1 MENNEENAAQYIDID
16 ELIPHPDNPRIND
29 HAVEEVAGSIKRF
42 GFAAPIIARR
52 EDNTVIAGH
61 TRLKAAKKLGLSKVP
76 VRFMD
81 LDPVDAK
88 LLMLADNKI
97 GERADWNDDALQ
109 AIFEELQDEDLS
121 GLGWDEEELSGILG
135 DLYSEDEEEVIVEP
149 PAPVQSDFNFTL
161 LKGNCLEKLKEI
173 PDNSIDSIV
182 TDPPYHL
189 MSVVQRYGKEGS
201 APAKHGSDG
210 LYQRQSAGFM
220 GQQWDG
226 VGEDGKCIAFNVELW
241 KECYRV
247 LKHGGHMVAFSA
259 TRTVHPMGVAI
270 ADAGFE
276 IRDMISWLYFSG
288 FPKSHDVS
296 KAIDSRD
303 KTDKSRSRQLRFTE
317 WMRSTGLKA
326 KQIDQYTDTNMGS
339 HYLSSK
345 SQPAIPTRDLFEK
358 MRPHIPIPIPNWVE
372 EYVDFRSVESEN
384 MKKRKI
390 VKTVKTNKLLSG
402 IVSCGRGIGDSFDM
416 NITAPATPEAKKW
429 QGWGTA
435 LKPSYE
441 PAILA
446 RKPLEKGLSVA
457 ENVLKHGTGAI
468 NIDACRFA
476 YGDPCWVGPQH
487 DHSDQWD
494 NPTIGSLQAF
504 HYAKDTTRDLNAK
517 NDISGYKPERGRWP
531 ANIYQCPKASRSERE
546 AGLEHLQGKSGAE
559 AVDRNEGS
567 AGLDNPRAGAGRTAD
582 QVKNFHPTVKPIG
595 VMRWLCR
602 LITPPNGTVLD
613 PFLGSGTTAVAAC
626 LEGFDAIGCEMTE
639 EYYPII
645 EGRIEWAK
653 REREHGPKE

>member
-1 MENNEENAAQYIDID
+1 MANNEENAAQYIDID

-61 TRLKAAKKLGLSKVP
+61 TRLKAAKSLGLSKVP

-97 GERADWNDDALQ
+97 GERADWNDDALKV
-109 AIFEELQDEDLS
+109 IFEELQDEDLS

-135 DLYSEDEEEVIVEP
+135 DLYSEDEAEAIVEP

-182 TDPPYHL
+182 TDPPY
-189 MSVVQRYGKEGS
+189 EI
-201 APAKHGSDG
+201 
-210 LYQRQSAGFM
+210 GFM
-220 GQQWDG
+220 GKGWDDSG
-226 VGEDGKCIAFNVELW
+226 IAFNVELW

-259 TRTVHPMGVAI
+259 TRTVHRMAVAI
-270 ADAGFE
+270 EDAQFE
-276 IRDMISWLYFSG
+276 LRDTVAWCYFSG

-296 KAIDSRD
+296 KNIDKHLGAEREVVGEKD
-303 KTDKSRSRQLRFTE
+303 V
-317 WMRSTGLKA
+317 
-326 KQIDQYTDTNMGS
+326 
-339 HYLSSK
+339 
-345 SQPAIPTRDLFEK
+345 TRDISSGSWADL
-358 MRPHIPIPIPNWVE
+358 HG
-372 EYVDFRSVESEN
+372 
-384 MKKRKI
+384 KKNNAT
-390 VKTVKTNKLLSG
+390 TV
-402 IVSCGRGIGDSFDM
+402 
-416 NITAPATPEAKKW
+416 NITKPATPQAAQWE
-429 QGWGTA
+429 GWGTA

-476 YGDPCWVGPQH
+476 YGDPAWVGPNEGLGGWQGANGFTNTH
-487 DHSDQWD
+487 EASKHGGL
-494 NPTIGSLQAF
+494 GSGDPRPVA
-504 HYAKDTTRDLNAK
+504 
-517 NDISGYKPERGRWP
+517 GRWP

-559 AVDRNEGS
+559 AVDRNEGTV
-567 AGLDNPRAGAGRTAD
+567 ALDSSRTGAGRTAD
-582 QVKNFHPTVKPIG
+582 HVKNFHPTVKPIG

-613 PFLGSGTTAVAAC
+613 PFLGSGTTAVSAC

>member
-1 MENNEENAAQYIDID
+1 MSETAAEFVDIND
-16 ELIPHPDNPRIND
+16 IKPHPDNPRFNNQ
-29 HAVEEVAGSIKRF
+29 AVEEVAGSIKRF
-42 GFAAPIIARR
+42 GFASPIIVRL
-52 EDNTVIAGH
+52 EDGVIIAGH
-61 TRLKAAKKLGLSKVP
+61 TRYKAALSLGLSRVP
-76 VRFMD
+76 VRYMD

-97 GERADWNDDALQ
+97 GERADWDEDLLQ
-109 AIFEELQDEDLS
+109 ELFEELKDEDLT
-121 GLGWDEEELSGILG
+121 GLGWDEDELDGILD
-135 DLYSEDEEEVIVEP
+135 DLYSEEEEEEQIEP
-149 PAPVQSDFNFTL
+149 PAPVQSDFQFTL
-161 LKGNCLEKLKEI
+161 LKGNCLEKLKEL

-182 TDPPYHL
+182 TDPPY
-189 MSVVQRYGKEGS
+189 EI
-201 APAKHGSDG
+201 
-210 LYQRQSAGFM
+210 GFM
-220 GQQWDG
+220 GKGWDDSG
-226 VGEDGKCIAFNVELW
+226 IAFNVELW

-270 ADAGFE
+270 AKAGFE

-296 KAIDSRD
+296 KGIDKHLGAERPDREVSD
-303 KTDKSRSRQLRFTE
+303 
-317 WMRSTGLKA
+317 
-326 KQIDQYTDTNMGS
+326 YGS
-339 HYLSSK
+339 NKVFNASI
-345 SQPAIPTRDLFEK
+345 QDL
-358 MRPHIPIPIPNWVE
+358 NA
-372 EYVDFRSVESEN
+372 
-384 MKKRKI
+384 
-390 VKTVKTNKLLSG
+390 
-402 IVSCGRGIGDSFDM
+402 GR
-416 NITAPATPEAKKW
+416 PATPQAAQWE
-429 QGWGTA
+429 GWGTA

-468 NIDACRFA
+468 NIDSCRFA
-476 YGDPCWVGPQH
+476 YGDPCWVGPQEEAGIRTVAG
-487 DHSDQWD
+487 W
-494 NPTIGSLQAF
+494 QAGG
-504 HYAKDTTRDLNAK
+504 YVGGKLEK
-517 NDISGYKPERGRWP
+517 NVGYEQNNLGRWP

-546 AGLEHLQGKSGAE
+546 AGLEHLQGKSGFD
-559 AVDRNEGS
+559 AVDRKEGT

-613 PFLGSGTTAVAAC
+613 PFLGSGTTAVSAC
-626 LEGFDAIGCEMTE
+626 LENFDAIGCEMTE

-653 REREHGPKE
+653 RERENGQKD

>member
-1 MENNEENAAQYIDID
+1 MANNEENAAQYIDID

-61 TRLKAAKKLGLSKVP
+61 TRLKAAKSLGLSKVP

-121 GLGWDEEELSGILG
+121 GLGWDEDELDGILG
-135 DLYSEDEEEVIVEP
+135 DLYSEDEDEAIVEP

-182 TDPPYHL
+182 TDPPY
-189 MSVVQRYGKEGS
+189 EI
-201 APAKHGSDG
+201 
-210 LYQRQSAGFM
+210 GFM
-220 GQQWDG
+220 GKGWDDSG
-226 VGEDGKCIAFNVELW
+226 IAFNVELW
-241 KECYRV
+241 RECYRV

-288 FPKSHDVS
+288 FPKSHDMS
-296 KAIDSRD
+296 KGIDRHLGAEREVVG
-303 KTDKSRSRQLRFTE
+303 T
-317 WMRSTGLKA
+317 
-326 KQIDQYTDTNMGS
+326 
-339 HYLSSK
+339 
-345 SQPAIPTRDLFEK
+345 K
-358 MRPHIPIPIPNWVE
+358 M
-372 EYVDFRSVESEN
+372 
-384 MKKRKI
+384 
-390 VKTVKTNKLLSG
+390 SG
-402 IVSCGRGIGDSFDM
+402 IANPNDKNRHTIGGSSAVEVD
-416 NITAPATPEAKKW
+416 ITKPATPEAQKW
-429 QGWGTA
+429 EGWGTA

-476 YGDPCWVGPQH
+476 YGDPCWVGPQTENLGGGGYNTNETSTKKK
-487 DHSDQWD
+487 DDATSYYTPVMNKEFV
-494 NPTIGSLQAF
+494 NPS
-504 HYAKDTTRDLNAK
+504 
-517 NDISGYKPERGRWP
+517 GRWP

-546 AGLEHLQGKSGAE
+546 AGLEHLQQK
-559 AVDRNEGS
+559 DYTN
-567 AGLDNPRAGAGRTAD
+567 GAGVGGWEEK

-613 PFLGSGTTAVAAC
+613 PFLGSGTTAVSAC

>member
-52 EDNTVIAGH
+52 EDSVVLCGH
-61 TRLKAAKKLGLSKVP
+61 TRLKAAKKIGLSKVP

-135 DLYSEDEEEVIVEP
+135 DLYSEDEEEAIVEP

-161 LKGNCLEKLKEI
+161 LKGNCLEKLKEL

-182 TDPPYHL
+182 TDPPY
-189 MSVVQRYGKEGS
+189 EI
-201 APAKHGSDG
+201 
-210 LYQRQSAGFM
+210 GFM
-220 GQQWDG
+220 GKGWDDSG
-226 VGEDGKCIAFNVELW
+226 IAFNVELW
-241 KECYRV
+241 RECYRV
-247 LKHGGHMVAFSA
+247 LKYGGHMVAFSA
-259 TRTVHPMGVAI
+259 TRTVHRMAVAI
-270 ADAGFE
+270 EDAQFE
-276 IRDMISWLYFSG
+276 LRDTVAWCYFSG
-288 FPKSHDVS
+288 FPKSHNV
-296 KAIDSRD
+296 AIGIEKKYAGMKNRGVAVKHAIGQEHLAKPQKES
-303 KTDKSRSRQLRFTE
+303 QLQPF
-317 WMRSTGLKA
+317 
-326 KQIDQYTDTNMGS
+326 QPS
-339 HYLSSK
+339 H
-345 SQPAIPTRDLFEK
+345 
-358 MRPHIPIPIPNWVE
+358 
-372 EYVDFRSVESEN
+372 
-384 MKKRKI
+384 
-390 VKTVKTNKLLSG
+390 
-402 IVSCGRGIGDSFDM
+402 
-416 NITAPATPEAKKW
+416 PEAQQW
-429 QGWGTA
+429 EGWGTA

-476 YGDPCWVGPQH
+476 YGDPCWVGPQEEYKEGSGVQSPSSVSLQRGK
-487 DHSDQWD
+487 D
-494 NPTIGSLQAF
+494 GSLS
-504 HYAKDTTRDLNAK
+504 
-517 NDISGYKPERGRWP
+517 ISVSSPHNLGRWP

-613 PFLGSGTTAVAAC
+613 PFLGSGTTAVSAC

>member
-1 MENNEENAAQYIDID
+1 MGNEAIGEYIDID
-16 ELIPHPDNPRIND
+16 LLIPHPENPRINN

-42 GFAAPIIARR
+42 GFASPIIARL
-52 EDNTVIAGH
+52 EDRMIIAGH
-61 TRLKAAKKLGLSKVP
+61 TRYKAAQSIGLDKVP

-97 GERADWNDDALQ
+97 GERADWDEDALQ
-109 AIFEELQDEDLS
+109 ELFEELQDEDLS
-121 GLGWDEEELSGILG
+121 GLGWDEDELSGILD
-135 DLYSEDEEEVIVEP
+135 DLYSEDEEEAIVEP
-149 PAPVQSDFNFTL
+149 PEPVQSDFKFTL
-161 LKGNCLEKLKEI
+161 LKGDCLEKLKEI

-182 TDPPYHL
+182 TDPPY
-189 MSVVQRYGKEGS
+189 EI
-201 APAKHGSDG
+201 
-210 LYQRQSAGFM
+210 GFM
-220 GQQWDG
+220 GKGWDDSG
-226 VGEDGKCIAFNVELW
+226 IAFNVELW

-270 ADAGFE
+270 AKAGFE

-296 KAIDSRD
+296 KGIDRHLGAEREVVGDYQKRESWGKD
-303 KTDKSRSRQLRFTE
+303 FVGG
-317 WMRSTGLKA
+317 TG
-326 KQIDQYTDTNMGS
+326 YEDTS
-339 HYLSSK
+339 
-345 SQPAIPTRDLFEK
+345 I
-358 MRPHIPIPIPNWVE
+358 
-372 EYVDFRSVESEN
+372 
-384 MKKRKI
+384 
-390 VKTVKTNKLLSG
+390 
-402 IVSCGRGIGDSFDM
+402 
-416 NITAPATPEAKKW
+416 NITKPATPQAAQWE
-429 QGWGTA
+429 GWGTS

-476 YGDPCWVGPQH
+476 YGDPCWVGPQEEPK
-487 DHSDQWD
+487 SE
-494 NPTIGSLQAF
+494 PVRPRCGS
-504 HYAKDTTRDLNAK
+504 T
-517 NDISGYKPERGRWP
+517 GYGEVFSQSESMGIIRYEVSNLGRWP

-546 AGLEHLQGKSGAE
+546 AGLEHLKGNNVAGKNENKYMG
-559 AVDRNEGS
+559 VDS
-567 AGLDNPRAGAGRTAD
+567 AGTRSD

-613 PFLGSGTTAVAAC
+613 PFLGSGTTAVSAC

-653 REREHGPKE
+653 REREGRS

>member
-1 MENNEENAAQYIDID
+1 MKNNEENAAQYIDID
-16 ELIPHPDNPRIND
+16 ELVPHPDNPRIND
-29 HAVEEVAGSIKRF
+29 HAVEEVAGSIRRF
-42 GFAAPIIARR
+42 GFAAPIIARSA
-52 EDNTVIAGH
+52 DNTVIAGH
-61 TRLKAAKKLGLSKVP
+61 TRLKAAKSLGLSKVP

-135 DLYSEDEEEVIVEP
+135 DLYSEDEEEAIVEP
-149 PAPVQSDFNFTL
+149 PAPVESDFNFTL

-182 TDPPYHL
+182 TDPPY
-189 MSVVQRYGKEGS
+189 EI
-201 APAKHGSDG
+201 
-210 LYQRQSAGFM
+210 GFM
-220 GQQWDG
+220 GKGWDDSG
-226 VGEDGKCIAFNVELW
+226 IAFNVELW
-241 KECYRV
+241 RECYRV

-259 TRTVHPMGVAI
+259 TRTVHRMAVAI
-270 ADAGFE
+270 EDAQFE
-276 IRDMISWLYFSG
+276 LRDTVAWCYFSG

-296 KAIDSRD
+296 KGIDRHLGAEREVVGVDTSKYRNISGHNQN
-303 KTDKSRSRQLRFTE
+303 TYSEFRQSDVLTK
-317 WMRSTGLKA
+317 M
-326 KQIDQYTDTNMGS
+326 QIT
-339 HYLSSK
+339 K
-345 SQPAIPTRDLFEK
+345 
-358 MRPHIPIPIPNWVE
+358 
-372 EYVDFRSVESEN
+372 
-384 MKKRKI
+384 
-390 VKTVKTNKLLSG
+390 
-402 IVSCGRGIGDSFDM
+402 
-416 NITAPATPEAKKW
+416 PATPEAQKW
-429 QGWGTA
+429 EGWGTA

-468 NIDACRFA
+468 NIDACRFP
-476 YGDPCWVGPQH
+476 YGDPCWVGPQEKPASG
-487 DHSDQWD
+487 DASWSSGNAGITYGKLDYNEGEEWNSSD
-494 NPTIGSLQAF
+494 L
-504 HYAKDTTRDLNAK
+504 
-517 NDISGYKPERGRWP
+517 GRWP

-567 AGLDNPRAGAGRTAD
+567 AGLDNPRAGAGIRSD

-602 LITPPNGTVLD
+602 LLTKKGGTVLD
-613 PFLGSGTTAVAAC
+613 PFLGSGTTAVSAC

-653 REREHGPKE
+653 REREHGPKK

>member
-1 MENNEENAAQYIDID
+1 MANNEENAAQYIDID

-61 TRLKAAKKLGLSKVP
+61 TRLKAAKSLGLSKVP

-135 DLYSEDEEEVIVEP
+135 DLYSEDEEEAIVEP
-149 PAPVQSDFNFTL
+149 PAPVESDFNFTL

-182 TDPPYHL
+182 TDPPY
-189 MSVVQRYGKEGS
+189 EI
-201 APAKHGSDG
+201 
-210 LYQRQSAGFM
+210 GFM
-220 GQQWDG
+220 GKGWDDSG
-226 VGEDGKCIAFNVELW
+226 IAFNVELW

-296 KAIDSRD
+296 KGIDKHLGAERTQ
-303 KTDKSRSRQLRFTE
+303 KVGKSY
-317 WMRSTGLKA
+317 KV
-326 KQIDQYTDTNMGS
+326 
-339 HYLSSK
+339 
-345 SQPAIPTRDLFEK
+345 
-358 MRPHIPIPIPNWVE
+358 PNA
-372 EYVDFRSVESEN
+372 
-384 MKKRKI
+384 
-390 VKTVKTNKLLSG
+390 KTVNPHFLSLG
-402 IVSCGRGIGDSFDM
+402 GVRNDGEKDLDYQPM
-416 NITAPATPEAKKW
+416 KPATPEAAQW
-429 QGWGTA
+429 EGWGTS

-441 PAILA
+441 PAIVA

-457 ENVLKHGTGAI
+457 ENVLKYGTGAI

-476 YGDPCWVGPQH
+476 YGDPCWVGPQEM
-487 DHSDQWD
+487 
-494 NPTIGSLQAF
+494 PEE
-504 HYAKDTTRDLNAK
+504 
-517 NDISGYKPERGRWP
+517 ISGGDRLGTVGHAVTMSPIDYSGHQHGRWP

-546 AGLEHLQGKSGAE
+546 AGLEHLKSSPQN
-559 AVDRNEGS
+559 DRKEGGS
-567 AGLDNPRAGAGRTAD
+567 SIVEPSGTS
-582 QVKNFHPTVKPIG
+582 VKNFHPTVKPIG

-613 PFLGSGTTAVAAC
+613 PFLGSGTTAVSAC

>member
-1 MENNEENAAQYIDID
+1 MENSEENAAQYIDID
-16 ELIPHPDNPRIND
+16 KLVPHPDNPRIND

-52 EDNTVIAGH
+52 EDSVVLCGH
-61 TRLKAAKKLGLSKVP
+61 TRLKAAKSLGLSKVP

-135 DLYSEDEEEVIVEP
+135 DLYSEDEEEAIIEP

-182 TDPPYHL
+182 TDPPY
-189 MSVVQRYGKEGS
+189 EI
-201 APAKHGSDG
+201 
-210 LYQRQSAGFM
+210 GFM
-220 GQQWDG
+220 GKGWDDSG
-226 VGEDGKCIAFNVELW
+226 IAFNVELW

-270 ADAGFE
+270 AKAGFE

-296 KAIDSRD
+296 KGIDRHLGSEREVVGYGESG
-303 KTDKSRSRQLRFTE
+303 KNALFGGLQNTE
-317 WMRSTGLKA
+317 
-326 KQIDQYTDTNMGS
+326 IGS
-339 HYLSSK
+339 GHS
-345 SQPAIPTRDLFEK
+345 
-358 MRPHIPIPIPNWVE
+358 
-372 EYVDFRSVESEN
+372 
-384 MKKRKI
+384 
-390 VKTVKTNKLLSG
+390 
-402 IVSCGRGIGDSFDM
+402 
-416 NITAPATPEAKKW
+416 ITKPATPEAQKW
-429 QGWGTA
+429 EGWGTA

-476 YGDPCWVGPQH
+476 YGDPCWVGPQTENL
-487 DHSDQWD
+487 SRYNNGKENY
-494 NPTIGSLQAF
+494 NPTSFSFAP
-504 HYAKDTTRDLNAK
+504 D
-517 NDISGYKPERGRWP
+517 ERTLYNNSEEKGGRWP

-613 PFLGSGTTAVAAC
+613 PFLGSGTTAVSAC

>member
-1 MENNEENAAQYIDID
+1 MSEIAAEYIDID
-16 ELIPHPDNPRIND
+16 TLTPHPDNPRIND
-29 HAVEEVAGSIKRF
+29 HAIEELAGSIKRF
-42 GFAAPIIARR
+42 GFASPIIARK
-52 EDNTVIAGH
+52 EDSVIIAGH
-61 TRLKAAKKLGLSKVP
+61 TRYKAAQSLGLSKVP

-97 GERADWNDDALQ
+97 GERADWDEDALQ
-109 AIFEELQDEDLS
+109 ELFEELKDEDLS
-121 GLGWDEEELSGILG
+121 GLGWDEDELDGILD
-135 DLYSEDEEEVIVEP
+135 DLYSDEEEESIVEP

-182 TDPPYHL
+182 TDPPY
-189 MSVVQRYGKEGS
+189 EI
-201 APAKHGSDG
+201 
-210 LYQRQSAGFM
+210 GFM
-220 GQQWDG
+220 GKGWDDSG
-226 VGEDGKCIAFNVELW
+226 IAFNVELW

-270 ADAGFE
+270 ANAGFE

-296 KAIDSRD
+296 KGIDKHFGAER
-303 KTDKSRSRQLRFTE
+303 KVVGT
-317 WMRSTGLKA
+317 
-326 KQIDQYTDTNMGS
+326 
-339 HYLSSK
+339 
-345 SQPAIPTRDLFEK
+345 K
-358 MRPHIPIPIPNWVE
+358 M
-372 EYVDFRSVESEN
+372 
-384 MKKRKI
+384 
-390 VKTVKTNKLLSG
+390 SG
-402 IVSCGRGIGDSFDM
+402 IANPNDKNRHTIGGSSAVEVD
-416 NITAPATPEAKKW
+416 ITKPATPQAAQW

-457 ENVLKHGTGAI
+457 ENVLKHNTGAI

-476 YGDPCWVGPQH
+476 YGDPCWVGPQEETST
-487 DHSDQWD
+487 HS
-494 NPTIGSLQAF
+494 TGQAGRAIF
-504 HYAKDTTRDLNAK
+504 YYG
-517 NDISGYKPERGRWP
+517 DIKSNQSEGQKIGRWP
-531 ANIYQCPKASRSERE
+531 ANVYQCPKASRSERE
-546 AGLEHLQGKSGAE
+546 AGLEHLQGKSVFE

-582 QVKNFHPTVKPIG
+582 HVKNFHPTVKPIG

-639 EYYPII
+639 DYYPII

-653 REREHGPKE
+653 REREHGPQE

>member
-1 MENNEENAAQYIDID
+1 MDNEAIGEFVDID
-16 ELIPHPDNPRIND
+16 SLIPHPDNPRINN

-42 GFAAPIIARR
+42 GFASPIIARL
-52 EDNTVIAGH
+52 EDRMIIAGH
-61 TRLKAAKKLGLSKVP
+61 TRFKAAQSLGLDRVP

-97 GERADWNDDALQ
+97 GERADWDEEALQ
-109 AIFEELQDEDLS
+109 ELFEELQDEDLS
-121 GLGWDEEELSGILG
+121 GLGWDEDELSGILD
-135 DLYSEDEEEVIVEP
+135 DLYSEDEEEAIVEP

-161 LKGNCLEKLKEI
+161 LKGNCLEKLKEL

-182 TDPPYHL
+182 TDPPY
-189 MSVVQRYGKEGS
+189 EI
-201 APAKHGSDG
+201 
-210 LYQRQSAGFM
+210 GFM
-220 GQQWDG
+220 GKGWDDSG
-226 VGEDGKCIAFNVELW
+226 IAFNVELW
-241 KECYRV
+241 RECYRV
-247 LKHGGHMVAFSA
+247 LRHGGHMVAFSA

-270 ADAGFE
+270 AKAGFE

-296 KAIDSRD
+296 KGIDRHLGAEREIAGKGSAGLG
-303 KTDKSRSRQLRFTE
+303 KSAR
-317 WMRSTGLKA
+317 G
-326 KQIDQYTDTNMGS
+326 GS
-339 HYLSSK
+339 AHDGGFK
-345 SQPAIPTRDLFEK
+345 SD
-358 MRPHIPIPIPNWVE
+358 
-372 EYVDFRSVESEN
+372 Y
-384 MKKRKI
+384 
-390 VKTVKTNKLLSG
+390 
-402 IVSCGRGIGDSFDM
+402 
-416 NITAPATPEAKKW
+416 NITKPATPEAQQW
-429 QGWGTA
+429 EGWGTA

-476 YGDPCWVGPQH
+476 YGDPCWVGPQEEY
-487 DHSDQWD
+487 SINKLENFSNFGQE
-494 NPTIGSLQAF
+494 
-504 HYAKDTTRDLNAK
+504 K
-517 NDISGYKPERGRWP
+517 KPDYEQINHTSGRWP

-546 AGLEHLQGKSGAE
+546 AGLEHLQGKSGFE

-567 AGLDNPRAGAGRTAD
+567 AGLDNPRAGAGRTAN

-613 PFLGSGTTAVAAC
+613 PFLGSGTTAISAC

-653 REREHGPKE
+653 RERENGPKE

>member
-52 EDNTVIAGH
+52 EDSVVLCGH

-121 GLGWDEEELSGILG
+121 GLGWDEEELSGILD
-135 DLYSEDEEEVIVEP
+135 DLYSEDEEEAIVEP

-182 TDPPYHL
+182 TDPPY
-189 MSVVQRYGKEGS
+189 EI
-201 APAKHGSDG
+201 
-210 LYQRQSAGFM
+210 GFM
-220 GQQWDG
+220 GKGWDDSG
-226 VGEDGKCIAFNVELW
+226 IAFNVELW

-296 KAIDSRD
+296 KGIDRHLGADREVVGEKITGRALGGSNWRD
-303 KTDKSRSRQLRFTE
+303 GNAGGQE
-317 WMRSTGLKA
+317 QV
-326 KQIDQYTDTNMGS
+326 QIT
-339 HYLSSK
+339 K
-345 SQPAIPTRDLFEK
+345 
-358 MRPHIPIPIPNWVE
+358 
-372 EYVDFRSVESEN
+372 
-384 MKKRKI
+384 
-390 VKTVKTNKLLSG
+390 
-402 IVSCGRGIGDSFDM
+402 
-416 NITAPATPEAKKW
+416 PATPEAAQW
-429 QGWGTA
+429 EGWGTA

-476 YGDPCWVGPQH
+476 YGDPCWVGPQEAAKPQKIRNIRAPFE
-487 DHSDQWD
+487 SFNDQD
-494 NPTIGSLQAF
+494 Y
-504 HYAKDTTRDLNAK
+504 HYIEAPDPHIL
-517 NDISGYKPERGRWP
+517 GRWP

-613 PFLGSGTTAVAAC
+613 PFLGSGTTAVSAC

>member
-29 HAVEEVAGSIKRF
+29 HAVEEVAGSIRRF
-42 GFAAPIIARR
+42 GFAAPIIARSA
-52 EDNTVIAGH
+52 DNTVIAGH
-61 TRLKAAKKLGLSKVP
+61 TRLKAAKSLGLSKVP

-135 DLYSEDEEEVIVEP
+135 DLYSEDEEEAIVEP
-149 PAPVQSDFNFTL
+149 PAPVESDFNFTL
-161 LKGNCLEKLKEI
+161 LKGNCLEKLKEL

-182 TDPPYHL
+182 TDPPY
-189 MSVVQRYGKEGS
+189 EI
-201 APAKHGSDG
+201 
-210 LYQRQSAGFM
+210 GFM
-220 GQQWDG
+220 GKGWDDSG
-226 VGEDGKCIAFNVELW
+226 IAFNVELW

-247 LKHGGHMVAFSA
+247 LKHGGHMIAFSA
-259 TRTVHPMGVAI
+259 TRTVHRMAVAI
-270 ADAGFE
+270 EDAQFE
-276 IRDMISWLYFSG
+276 LRDTVAWCYFSG

-296 KAIDSRD
+296 KGIDKHLGAEREVVGKAESWNRPNSKKGDTVRMNASSAI
-303 KTDKSRSRQLRFTE
+303 
-317 WMRSTGLKA
+317 
-326 KQIDQYTDTNMGS
+326 Y
-339 HYLSSK
+339 
-345 SQPAIPTRDLFEK
+345 DLTK
-358 MRPHIPIPIPNWVE
+358 
-372 EYVDFRSVESEN
+372 
-384 MKKRKI
+384 
-390 VKTVKTNKLLSG
+390 
-402 IVSCGRGIGDSFDM
+402 
-416 NITAPATPEAKKW
+416 PATPEAAQW
-429 QGWGTA
+429 EGWGTA

-457 ENVLKHGTGAI
+457 ENVLKYGTGAI
-468 NIDACRFA
+468 NIDACRFS
-476 YGDPCWVGPQH
+476 YGDPCWVGPQEEVQ
-487 DHSDQWD
+487 DMVGQQRG
-494 NPTIGSLQAF
+494 TIGHKLSEQNRINNTAPSPL
-504 HYAKDTTRDLNAK
+504 
-517 NDISGYKPERGRWP
+517 GRWP

-613 PFLGSGTTAVAAC
+613 PFLGSGTTAVSAC

-653 REREHGPKE
+653 REREHGPKK